1 MDLHQIAQILI
12 AEELDFAELQQAVAA
27 YRKLLTQQNPFISSF
42 EETRVDIE
50 LETGRVIGPTWAAL
64 CIDDLVRTKRFVKG
78 LYLAVNSLL
87 DKKEGPVV
95 ILYAGTGPFATL
107 ALPLTTLF
115 RKDQIQI
122 RALEINPISCQCLR
136 RLTVSLEVD
145 GYFESIEQVDASNY
159 NIPQADTI
167 DILLSE
173 TMQRG
178 LEKEPQVAIMHQL
191 VPQLR
196 SEIQLIPESIE
207 LSIGTL
213 LYPDPSSLQVIHQSF
228 FPVFRL
234 DKDSIIKQQQS
245 GHALEF
251 PPQQYK
257 LTASQLVHSKNL
269 VLLTHISV
277 FGREKLTPGES
288 GITLPVKL
296 PGLQQLGKKEV
307 IIELAYAVG
316 NNPGMRFRE
325 II

>member
-1 MDLHQIAQILI
+1 MDLHKIAQILI
-12 AEELDFAELQQAVAA
+12 AEDLDFAELQQAVVA
-27 YRKLLTQQNPFISSF
+27 YRKLLTQQNQLISSS
-42 EETRVDIE
+42 EETRTDIE
-50 LETGRVIGPTWAAL
+50 LDTGRAIGTTWAAR

-78 LYLAVNSLL
+78 LYEAVRQVLNE
-87 DKKEGPVV
+87 KEGPVV

-115 RKDQIQI
+115 REDQIQI
-122 RALEINPISCQCLR
+122 RALEINPISCQCLS
-136 RLTVSLEVD
+136 RLLVTLDVE

-159 NIPQADTI
+159 QIPQADTI

-178 LEKEPQVAIMHQL
+178 LEKEPQVAIMYNL

-196 SEIQLIPESIE
+196 QNILMIPEKIE
-207 LSIGTL
+207 LSIGTI
-213 LYPDPSSLQVIHQSF
+213 LYSEESSLQVEYQSF

-234 DKDSIIKQQQS
+234 SADGIRKHQFS
-245 GHALEF
+245 GKNLTF
-251 PPQQYK
+251 PTRQYK
-257 LTASQLVHSKNL
+257 LTKAQLAHSKNL

-296 PGLQQLGKKEV
+296 PRLQQLGKKEV
-307 IIELAYAVG
+307 IIELAYAIG

-325 II
+325 IV